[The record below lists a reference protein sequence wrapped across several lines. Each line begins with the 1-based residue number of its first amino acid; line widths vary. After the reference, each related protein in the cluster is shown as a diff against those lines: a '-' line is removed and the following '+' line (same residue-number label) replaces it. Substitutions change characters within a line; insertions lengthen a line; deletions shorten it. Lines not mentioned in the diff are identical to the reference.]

1 MMGLGKAMANQYEE
15 SPGIAAPDMHFD
27 DAGSAAQPAESESKP
42 PPNIAAPL
50 QAESLLAAEKQ
61 TLEKMANG
69 ASLLGVLND
78 LCASIDVHGSLLL
91 QWFV

>member
-1 MMGLGKAMANQYEE
+1 MKSPPE
-15 SPGIAAPDMHFD
+15 SPHPNMHFN
-27 DAGSAAQPAESESKP
+27 DAASAAQPAESESKP
-42 PPNIAAPL
+42 VPNVAPPS
-50 QAESLLAAEKQ
+50 QAETLLAAEKQ